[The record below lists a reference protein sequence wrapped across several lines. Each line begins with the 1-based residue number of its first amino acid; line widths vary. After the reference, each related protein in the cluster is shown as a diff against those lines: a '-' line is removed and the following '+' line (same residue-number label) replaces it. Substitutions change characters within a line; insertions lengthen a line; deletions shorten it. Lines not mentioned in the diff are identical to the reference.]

1 MTVEKATEIANEI
14 FEEIDNLE
22 YQIEAIEKY
31 IKNKDNGKVEE
42 EDDFK

>member
-1 MTVEKATEIANEI
+1 MTVEKAQEIAEEI

-22 YQIEAIEKY
+22 FQIQAIEKY
-31 IKNKDNGKVEE
+31 IKEKDNGNNE